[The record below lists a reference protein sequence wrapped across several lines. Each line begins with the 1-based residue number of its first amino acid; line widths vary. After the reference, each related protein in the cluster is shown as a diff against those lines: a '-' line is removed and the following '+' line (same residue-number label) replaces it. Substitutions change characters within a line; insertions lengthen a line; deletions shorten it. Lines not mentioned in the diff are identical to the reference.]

1 MEIGINSVNNIF
13 VKRTDQKINIDVV
26 GDDNLTYSHSLLLSY
41 NDRCKQLVL
50 TIDGAISTEVRK
62 VILGKNFK
70 CRIAPVYGFSDR
82 LALVYKDP
90 ISPPLRKV
98 AGILVSRRLCTSN
111 QVKSYNCLNEC
122 ISNADDFST
131 LLSVGI
137 NTTPGSSLTK
147 AGTFPLVCDPNFS
160 PSDPA
165 LHILLTVMVLYDDPI
180 YQTKIFLNRKQFK
193 TRDSP
198 AQST

>member
-26 GDDNLTYSHSLLLSY
+26 GDDNLTYSHNLLLSY
-41 NDRCKQLVL
+41 NDRSKQLVL

-70 CRIAPVYGFSDR
+70 CRIAPIYGFSDR

-98 AGILVSRRLCTSN
+98 AAILVSRRLCTSN

-131 LLSVGI
+131 QLSVGI
-137 NTTPGSSLTK
+137 NTL
-147 AGTFPLVCDPNFS
+147 LVL
-160 PSDPA
+160 A
-165 LHILLTVMVLYDDPI
+165 
-180 YQTKIFLNRKQFK
+180 
-193 TRDSP
+193 
-198 AQST
+198 